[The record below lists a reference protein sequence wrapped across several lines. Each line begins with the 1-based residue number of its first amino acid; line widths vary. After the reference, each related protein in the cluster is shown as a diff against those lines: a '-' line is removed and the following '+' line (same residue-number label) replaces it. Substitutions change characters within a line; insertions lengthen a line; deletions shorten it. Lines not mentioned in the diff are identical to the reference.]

1 MQGPCPG
8 RPAHRRGPQ
17 AGAGGARVSLEHL
30 EEHFFDADLPVGK
43 LEREGR
49 VDHRL
54 HTLSPA
60 G

>member
-1 MQGPCPG
+1 M
-8 RPAHRRGPQ
+8 
-17 AGAGGARVSLEHL
+17 SLEHL